1 MSFIIDKQTLQD
13 LHISG
18 KYKRDS
24 IFSLYNKTETFGG
37 ELLLEKLFQQP
48 FNSPAAIDRQ
58 AALVSFFR
66 NSAHI
71 FQINPEDLDI
81 AQSFT
86 NSHSDQGFAL
96 TLIHAGRRKQL
107 ASLGLKEEKKYL
119 ESGIRA
125 TLRILLHLAS
135 YLAELQ
141 QQDNT
146 GLLQGSIFEQLW
158 LREEYGQLLQLQ
170 QKIETYAEGI
180 PLGLAASCDYQLR
193 HKWSKEIQQ
202 SLSAIYHIDLYQS
215 IASVANERGFV
226 RAEVLAAEQQYI
238 QLENVYHPTIPNA
251 VGNDLAFDGEQNLI
265 FLTGA
270 NMAGK
275 STYMKSFG
283 IAIYLAH
290 LGLPVPAKSMSF
302 SVKDGLY
309 SSINVSDDIDMGHS
323 HYYAEVLRVK
333 KVAEYVNQGKNMVV
347 IFDELFKGTNVK
359 DAFEATLTVTRAFRQ
374 HHNCQYLISTHIVEV
389 GQQIQQED
397 DSVQFVYMPTQM
409 RGQVPYYS
417 YRSAKGISS
426 DKHGMVLIQKE
437 KVLEL
442 LEQNSKNS

>member
-13 LHISG
+13 LNISG

-48 FNSPAAIDRQ
+48 FTNPEAIDRQ
-58 AALVSFFR
+58 AALISFFR
-66 NSAHI
+66 SLQHI
-71 FQINPEDLDI
+71 FQINADDLDI

-86 NSHSDQGFAL
+86 NSYSNQDFAS
-96 TLIHAGRRKQL
+96 TLVHASRRKLL
-107 ASLGLKEEKKYL
+107 AILGLNEEKKHL
-119 ESGIRA
+119 EFGIRA
-125 TLRILLHLAS
+125 TLRIMLHLAD
-135 YLAELQ
+135 YLSELA
-141 QQDNT
+141 QQDKT
-146 GLLQGSIFEQLW
+146 DLLRESIFDQAW
-158 LREEYGQLLQLQ
+158 LREEYAQLVQLQ
-170 QKIETYAEGI
+170 YKIESYAEGI
-180 PLGLAASCDYQLR
+180 PLGLAARCDYQLR

-226 RAEVLAAEQQYI
+226 RAEVLAAEHQHI
-238 QLENVYHPTIPNA
+238 LLENVYHPTIPNA
-251 VGNDLAFDGEQNLI
+251 VGNDLAFDGDHNLI

-290 LGLPVPAKSMSF
+290 LGLPVPANKMLF

-333 KVAEYVNQGKNMVV
+333 KVAEYVNQAKDMVV

-359 DAFEATLTVTRAFRQ
+359 DAFEATLTVTRAFQQ

-389 GQQIQQED
+389 GQQLQEKD
-397 DSVQFVYMPTQM
+397 GAVQFVYMPTQM
-409 RGQVPYYS
+409 RGQAPYYS
-417 YRSAKGISS
+417 YRSEKGISS
-426 DKHGMVLIQKE
+426 DKHGMVLIHKE

-442 LEQNSKNS
+442 LEQNSKNV

>member
-13 LHISG
+13 LNISG

-37 ELLLEKLFQQP
+37 ELLLEKLFQHP
-48 FNSPAAIDRQ
+48 FTDACAIDRQ
-58 AALVSFFR
+58 AALIAFFR
-66 NSAHI
+66 SLQHI
-71 FQINPEDLDI
+71 FQINPDDLDI

-86 NSHSDQGFAL
+86 NSYSDQGFTS
-96 TLIHAGRRKQL
+96 TLIHASRRKLL
-107 ASLGLKEEKKYL
+107 AILGLKEEKKYL

-125 TLRILLHLAS
+125 TLRIMLHLAS
-135 YLAELQ
+135 YLSELQ
-141 QQDNT
+141 QQDKT
-146 GLLQGSIFEQLW
+146 DLLQGSIFDQAW
-158 LREEYGQLLQLQ
+158 LREEYPQLVQLQ
-170 QKIETYAEGI
+170 QKIESYADGI
-180 PLGLAASCDYQLR
+180 PLGLAARCDYQLR
-193 HKWSKEIQQ
+193 RKWSKEIHQ
-202 SLSAIYHIDLYQS
+202 SLSAIYHIDLYQA
-215 IASVANERGFV
+215 IASVANARNFV
-226 RAEVLAAEQQYI
+226 RAQVLSAERQHI
-238 QLENVYHPTIPNA
+238 LLENVYHPTIPNA
-251 VGNDLAFDGEQNLI
+251 VGNDMTFDEDQNLI

-290 LGLPVPAKSMSF
+290 LGLPVPAKRMLF

-309 SSINVSDDIDMGHS
+309 SSINVSDDIEMGHS

-333 KVAEYVNQGKNMVV
+333 KVAEYVNQSKNMVI

-359 DAFEATLTVTRAFRQ
+359 DAFEATLTVTRAFQQ

-389 GQQIQQED
+389 GQQLQQED
-397 DSVQFVYMPTQM
+397 ARVQFVYMPTQM

-417 YRSAKGISS
+417 YRSQTGISS
-426 DKHGMVLIQKE
+426 DKHGMVLIHKE

-442 LEQNSKNS
+442 LEQNSKNV

>member
-13 LHISG
+13 LNISG

-37 ELLLEKLFQQP
+37 EQLLEKLFEQP
-48 FNSPAAIDRQ
+48 LADSEAIRRRST
-58 AALVSFFR
+58 LISFFR
-66 NSAHI
+66 RLPRR
-71 FQINPEDLDI
+71 FQIRSEDLDI
-81 AQSFT
+81 AQSYT
-86 NSHSDQGFAL
+86 NSYSGRGLTVAL
-96 TLIHAGRRKQL
+96 LRAARRQL
-107 ASLGLKEEKKYL
+107 LAVLGLKEEKKHT

-125 TLRILLHLAS
+125 TFRIMLELAS
-135 YLAELQ
+135 YLSLLREH
-141 QQDNT
+141 DT
-146 GLLQGSIFEQLW
+146 DGLLQDSVFEQSW
-158 LREEYGQLLQLQ
+158 LRSEHSLLLQLQ
-170 QKIETYAEGI
+170 QQIDSHTDTL
-180 PLGLAASCDYQLR
+180 PLVLAARCDYQLR
-193 HKWSKEIQQ
+193 YRWAREIQQ

-215 IASVANERGFV
+215 IAEVANQRHFV
-226 RAEVLAAEQQYI
+226 QAEVLPPDQQAI
-238 QLENVYHPTIPNA
+238 ELHNVYHPAIPDA
-251 VGNDLAFDGEQNLI
+251 VGNDLQFKGSHNLI

-290 LGLPVPAKSMSF
+290 LGLPVAAAKMRF

-309 SSINVSDDIDMGHS
+309 SSINVADNIDLGHS

-333 KVAEYVNQGKNMVV
+333 KVATYVSQGKNMVI

-359 DAFEATLTVTRAFRQ
+359 DAFEATLTVTRAFQQ

-389 GQQIQQED
+389 GEQLQQDNSNI
-397 DSVQFVYMPTQM
+397 QFVYMPTTM

-417 YRSAKGISS
+417 YRSANGISS
-426 DKHGMVLIQKE
+426 DKHGMVLIHKE

-442 LEQNSKNS
+442 LEQNSKNI

>member
-13 LHISG
+13 LNISG

-86 NSHSDQGFAL
+86 NSHSDQGIAL
-96 TLIHAGRRKQL
+96 PLIHAGRRKLL

-158 LREEYGQLLQLQ
+158 LREEYAQLLQLQ

-215 IASVANERGFV
+215 IAAVANARGFV

-251 VGNDLAFDGEQNLI
+251 VGNDLTFDGEQNLI

-302 SVKDGLY
+302 FVKDGLY
-309 SSINVSDDIDMGHS
+309 SSINVSDDIDIGHS

-333 KVAEYVNQGKNMVV
+333 KVAEYVNQRKNMVV

-359 DAFEATLTVTRAFRQ
+359 DAFEATLTVTRTFRQ

-389 GQQIQQED
+389 GQQLQQED
-397 DSVQFVYMPTQM
+397 GSVQFVYMPTQM
-409 RGQVPYYS
+409 HGQVPYYS

-442 LEQNSKNS
+442 LEQNS

>member
-13 LHISG
+13 LNISG

-37 ELLLEKLFQQP
+37 ELLLEKLFLQP
-48 FNSPAAIDRQ
+48 FTDPAAIDRQ
-58 AALVSFFR
+58 AALISFFR
-66 NSAHI
+66 SSQQT
-71 FQINPEDLDI
+71 FQINPDDLDI
-81 AQSFT
+81 VQNFT
-86 NSHSDQGFAL
+86 NSYSDQHFAL
-96 TLIHAGRRKQL
+96 ALVHAGRRKLL
-107 ASLGLKEEKKYL
+107 AALGLKEEKKYL

-125 TLRILLHLAS
+125 TLRIMLHLAS
-135 YLAELQ
+135 YLSELQ
-141 QQDNT
+141 QQDKT
-146 GLLQGSIFEQLW
+146 GLLRGSIFDQAW
-158 LREEYGQLLQLQ
+158 LREEYTQLAQLQ
-170 QKIETYAEGI
+170 HKIESYADSI

-215 IASVANERGFV
+215 IASVANDRGFV
-226 RAEVLAAEQQYI
+226 RAEVVAAERQHML
-238 QLENVYHPTIPNA
+238 LENVYHPTIPNA
-251 VGNDLAFDGEQNLI
+251 VGNDLTFDGERNLL

-290 LGLPVPAKSMSF
+290 IGLPVPANRMVF

-359 DAFEATLTVTRAFRQ
+359 DAFEATLTVTRAFQQ

-389 GQQIQQED
+389 GQQLQQED
-397 DSVQFVYMPTQM
+397 LSVQFIYMPTEM

-417 YRSAKGISS
+417 YRSAQGISS

-442 LEQNSKNS
+442 LEHNSK

>member
-13 LHISG
+13 LNISG

-48 FNSPAAIDRQ
+48 FTNPDAIDRQ

-66 NSAHI
+66 SLPHI
-71 FQINPEDLDI
+71 FQINADDLDI

-86 NSHSDQGFAL
+86 NSYSDQGFAL
-96 TLIHAGRRKQL
+96 TLAHAGRRKLL

-125 TLRILLHLAS
+125 TLRIMLHLAG
-135 YLAELQ
+135 YLSELQ

-146 GLLQGSIFEQLW
+146 GLLQGSIFDQSW
-158 LREEYGQLLQLQ
+158 LREEYGQLVQLQ
-170 QKIETYAEGI
+170 QKIESHAEGI
-180 PLGLAASCDYQLR
+180 PLGLTASCDYQLR

-202 SLSAIYHIDLYQS
+202 SLSAVYHIDLYQS
-215 IASVANERGFV
+215 IASVANAQGFV
-226 RAEVLAAEQQYI
+226 RAEVLSAERQHI
-238 QLENVYHPTIPNA
+238 LLENVYHPTIPNA
-251 VGNDLAFDGEQNLI
+251 VGNDLHFDREKNLI

-290 LGLPVPAKSMSF
+290 LGLPVPAKRMLF
-302 SVKDGLY
+302 SVKEGLY

-333 KVAEYVNQGKNMVV
+333 KVAEYVNQRKNMVV

-359 DAFEATLTVTRAFRQ
+359 DAFEATLTVTRAFQ
-374 HHNCQYLISTHIVEV
+374 LHHNCQYLISTHIVEV
-389 GQQIQQED
+389 GQQLQQED
-397 DSVQFVYMPTQM
+397 SSVQFVYMPTQM
-409 RGQVPYYS
+409 RGQVPDYS
-417 YRSAKGISS
+417 YRSEKGISS

-442 LEQNSKNS
+442 LEQNRKNI